1 MSVALAAEDVRL
13 VRGYAGDGTP
23 LYAVDGVSLE
33 LQAGETLGIAGE
45 SGSGKTTLVHAF
57 LGDVRRGLV
66 AQGGTIKI
74 GAQSLAVD
82 G

>member
-57 LGDVRRGLV
+57 LGDVRRG
-66 AQGGTIKI
+66 
-74 GAQSLAVD
+74 
-82 G
+82 